1 MMKQIRFWLLFF
13 LISFPVLIFAQA
25 TQQVQ
30 ILEYQGKEQ
39 KTPLAGVSLSVQN
52 AASVM
57 SDAQGKLTLQ
67 FRTLKAG
74 DAVQLRR
81 FDLSGYEIFNLEA
94 IESWTISNQH
104 TFTLILCRSN
114 KFKELCDKYN
124 AAASA
129 SYERQLKKDKAA
141 LEKLRQE
148 GKIKQQ
154 EYDSQLAALEKDY
167 NDQLDN
173 LDNYIDRF
181 ARIDL
186 SEISEEEQLI
196 IDLVQQGNIDEA
208 IQKYEELD
216 LLSKYQKQSEELLSV
231 RSTQND
237 LQQLSIQK
245 GAARDSLLNVLNQ
258 QIQLYEEQG
267 LQQKADSLRQSI
279 KAALE

>member
-94 IESWTISNQH
+94 VESWTISTQR

-186 SEISEEEQLI
+186 SEISEEEQQI

-208 IQKYEELD
+208 IRKYEELD

-231 RSTQND
+231 RSTQHD